1 MDINSR
7 IQELTKLTSSDY
19 DAEYWKTT
27 RMDMHLDQKSAWV
40 YLAGYKDEA
49 AFDAGLMPVTTQ
61 RIKVIEDL
69 TNLTH
74 NNINQNI
81 IDINSRTE
89 ELTKIKDE
97 NDQSLLKNKQT
108 LEQLSAEIRAGEMR
122 DIAITNRLDE
132 IRLMQEEEPVEE

>member
-1 MDINSR
+1 M
-7 IQELTKLTSSDY
+7 
-19 DAEYWKTT
+19 
-27 RMDMHLDQKSAWV
+27 
-40 YLAGYKDEA
+40 
-49 AFDAGLMPVTTQ
+49 
-61 RIKVIEDL
+61 
-69 TNLTH
+69 
-74 NNINQNI
+74 
-81 IDINSRTE
+81 DINSRTE